1 MTQTLPTQPPHTP
14 PGRRAPASPDA
25 SRPAPTHH
33 RGLGGLAVR
42 IVLLAIVDALAVYG
56 LFALAAARSWWMFG
70 ALLVGTVA
78 VNVVYATKRHV
89 PAKYLAPGIALLL
102 VYQVYVVLYT
112 GVAAFTN
119 YGDGHNSD
127 KPDAVA
133 AILAHSETR
142 VPDSPVRPAS
152 VVARGDRVGLLVTLP
167 DRSVRLGWAGHPL
180 EPVAQPV
187 PDAGGR
193 AVAAPGWHAL
203 TYSQIAGRQREIS
216 ELRVPVADDPNSGSL
231 RTADGISAAAYR
243 STLDYDQSADTITD
257 RATGIVYRP
266 TSDGVFAAPD
276 GTRLSPGWKV
286 FVGPDNF
293 ERILTDRDIRG
304 PFLGVLVWTFFF
316 AAVSVAVPFGVG
328 LVLATILD
336 GKRLRGHRIYR
347 SLIMLPYAFPA
358 FLAAL
363 VWQGMLNTDYGYVN
377 VSLLDGA
384 HIPWLTDPWL
394 ARLSVLAVNVWIS
407 FPYMFLICTGALQAI
422 PAEVT
427 EAARI
432 DGAGRRQVL
441 RHIKLPLLL
450 TAVTP
455 MLIATFAFNF
465 NNFNVIY
472 MLTGGGPKDP
482 DAPIEVGS
490 TDLLISLVY
499 KLAFGG
505 SNRQYGLA
513 CAVSILIFVVV
524 AAISVIG
531 LRRSR
536 AFEEQT

>member
-1 MTQTLPTQPPHTP
+1 MTQTLPN
-14 PGRRAPASPDA
+14 
-25 SRPAPTHH
+25 RPAPPAPDPRPTGRARPTPALR
-33 RGLGGLAVR
+33 RGPAGLAAR
-42 IVLLAIVDALAVYG
+42 IVLLSTVDALAVYG
-56 LFALAAARSWWMFG
+56 LFALAARHSWGMFG

-78 VNVVYATKRHV
+78 VNVVYASKRHV
-89 PAKYLAPGIALLL
+89 PAKYLAPGVALLL

-142 VPDSPVRPAS
+142 VPDSPVFPAS
-152 VVARGDRVGLLVTLP
+152 VVARGDRVGLLLTMP
-167 DRSVRLGWAGHPL
+167 DHSVRLGRPGHPA

-187 PDAGGR
+187 YDAGGR
-193 AVAAPGWHAL
+193 AVAAPGWTAL
-203 TYSQIAGRQREIS
+203 TYAQIAGRQREIS
-216 ELRVPVADDPNSGSL
+216 ELRVPAGEDPNSGSL

-243 STLDYDQSADTITD
+243 STLVYDRAADTITD
-257 RATGIVYRP
+257 RARGTVYRP

-276 GTRLSPGWKV
+276 GSRLSPGWKV
-286 FVGPDNF
+286 FVGLDNF
-293 ERILTDRDIRG
+293 QKILTDRDIRG
-304 PFLGVLVWTFFF
+304 PFLSVLLWTFVF
-316 AAVSVAVPFGVG
+316 AGVSVAVPFAIG
-328 LVLATILD
+328 LVLAAVLN
-336 GKRLRGHRIYR
+336 GRHLRGHRFYR

-363 VWQGMLNTDYGYVN
+363 VWQGLLNTDYGYVN

-384 HIPWLTDPWL
+384 HIPWLTDPWP

-432 DGAGRRQVL
+432 DGAGRWQVL
-441 RHIKLPLLL
+441 KQIRLPLLL
-450 TAVTP
+450 TSVTP

-505 SNRQYGLA
+505 STRQYGLA

-536 AFEEQT
+536 AFEES

>member
-1 MTQTLPTQPPHTP
+1 MTQTLPTQPPRTP
-14 PGRRAPASPDA
+14 PGRRPPADPGHP
-25 SRPAPTHH
+25 PAH
-33 RGLGGLAVR
+33 RGLVGLAVR
-42 IVLLAIVDALAVYG
+42 IVLLAVVDALAVYG
-56 LFALAAARSWWMFG
+56 LLALAAQHKWGMFG

-78 VNVVYATKRHV
+78 VNVIYAGKRHV
-89 PAKYLAPGIALLL
+89 PAKYLAPGVALLL
-102 VYQVYVVLYT
+102 VYQVYVVFYT
-112 GVAAFTN
+112 GFAAFTN

-142 VPDSPVRPAS
+142 VPDSPVRPAT

-167 DRSVRLGWAGHPL
+167 DRGVRLGWAGHPL
-180 EPVAQPV
+180 EPVADPV
-187 PDAGGR
+187 YDSVGR
-193 AVAAPGWHAL
+193 AVAAPGWHRLSYA
-203 TYSQIAGRQREIS
+203 QIASRQKEIS
-216 ELRVPVADDPNSGSL
+216 ELRVPASEDPNSGSL

-243 STLDYDQSADTITD
+243 STLDYDRGADTITD
-257 RATGIVYRP
+257 RSTGKVYRP
-266 TSDGVFAAPD
+266 TSDGVFAAAD

-286 FVGPDNF
+286 LVGLDNF
-293 ERILTDRDIRG
+293 EKILTDRDIRG
-304 PFLGVLVWTFFF
+304 PFLGVLVWTFVF
-316 AAVSVAVPFGVG
+316 AGISVAVPFAIG
-328 LVLATILD
+328 LVLAAVLD

-363 VWQGMLNTDYGYVN
+363 VWQGLLNTDYGYVN

-432 DGAGRRQVL
+432 DGARRGQIL

-505 SNRQYGLA
+505 SNRQYGMA

-524 AAISVIG
+524 AAISVVG

-536 AFEEQT
+536 AFEES

>member
-1 MTQTLPTQPPHTP
+1 MTHTLPTRPPHAP
-14 PGRRAPASPDA
+14 PGRRPPAEGRPASA
-25 SRPAPTHH
+25 RR
-33 RGLGGLAVR
+33 RGLGGLAAR
-42 IVLLAIVDALAVYG
+42 IVLLAVVDALAVYG
-56 LFALAAARSWWMFG
+56 LLALAADRSWWMFG

-78 VNVVYATKRHV
+78 VNIVYATKRHV

-152 VVARGDRVGLLVTLP
+152 VVARGDRLGLLVTGP
-167 DRSVRLGWAGHPL
+167 DRSVRLGWPGHPL
-180 EPVAQPV
+180 EPVEQPV
-187 PDAGGR
+187 RDPAGR
-193 AVAAPGWHAL
+193 AVAAPGWRPL
-203 TYSQIAGRQREIS
+203 TYSQIAGRQQEIS
-216 ELRVPVADDPNSGSL
+216 ALRVPVTGDPNSGSL

-243 STLDYDQSADTITD
+243 STLAYDRAADTITD
-257 RATGIVYRP
+257 RVRGVVYRP

-276 GTRLSPGWKV
+276 GSRLSPGWKV
-286 FVGPDNF
+286 FVGADNF
-293 ERILTDRDIRG
+293 RRILTEEDIRG

-316 AAVSVAVPFGVG
+316 AGVSVALPFGIG
-328 LVLATILD
+328 LLLATVLN

-432 DGAGRRQVL
+432 DGAGRWQVL
-441 RHIKLPLLL
+441 RHIRLPLLL

-505 SNRQYGLA
+505 SNRQYGMA